1 LVPNRLQPFSS
12 VYNQTEEGLALGLVQ
27 SIWSP
32 TTHSLQV
39 FSEKHFMSKDSR
51 QGGLRKLLD
60 LADELRALRKK
71 IQDPALKNE
80 AVQRLRRRS
89 REKLRHLASELGAF
103 RFRGSLGLVLKKL
116 DPEHF
121 LLLATLLRRYLRS
134 VSPYVEGRALL
145 SAVFETSFE
154 LLKGLEL
161 LQPESVLR
169 REELVLVD
177 QAEEGT
183 EDSLL
188 EARFRLADAVVEAFL
203 EELGL
208 RSSPKRVARKGYSN
222 HREYLLDLKVLHNLF
237 LTRSQRIFST
247 DSWWRVRGAAGDRAN
262 LALNRR
268 IRAAENRIE
277 TRLSKT
283 PGAADFPTQQF
294 FLEFGLGKE
303 EVLVVLHLLFL
314 EFLEG
319 NPYADVVQLI
329 QLISGSEEAIL
340 RNRELFLP
348 HSTLRKSGILE
359 VEEMLDGRELTGE
372 AHLADWVIDRML
384 GTGIRFMPIDADE
397 QLNFH
402 LYLKDLKS
410 SNFLKD
416 L

>member
-1 LVPNRLQPFSS
+1 
-12 VYNQTEEGLALGLVQ
+12 
-27 SIWSP
+27 
-32 TTHSLQV
+32 
-39 FSEKHFMSKDSR
+39 MSKDSK

-60 LADELRALRKK
+60 LADELRVLRKK
-71 IQDPALKNE
+71 IQDPALKND

-89 REKLRHLASELGAF
+89 REKLRHLASELGTF

-121 LLLATLLRRYLRS
+121 LLLAILLRRYLRS

-145 SAVFETSFE
+145 AAVFETSFE

-169 REELVLVD
+169 KDELILID

-183 EDSLL
+183 EEGLL
-188 EARFRLADAVVEAFL
+188 ESRFRLADAVVEAFL

-208 RSSPKRVARKGYSN
+208 RTTPRKRNRKGYSN
-222 HREYLLDLKVLHNLF
+222 NREFLLDLKVLHNLF
-237 LTRSQRIFST
+237 LTRAQRIFSP
-247 DSWWRVRGAAGDRAN
+247 DSWWRVRGSAGDRAN

-268 IRAAENRIE
+268 IQTAEARIDA
-277 TRLSKT
+277 RLAKT
-283 PGAADFPTQQF
+283 PDADTFPIRQF
-294 FLEFGLGKE
+294 VLEFGLAKE
-303 EVLVVLHLLFL
+303 ELLIVLHLLFL

-329 QLISGSEEAIL
+329 QLISCDEEAVL
-340 RNRELFLP
+340 RNREIFLS
-348 HSTLRKSGILE
+348 HGTLRKAGILE
-359 VEEMLDGRELTGE
+359 IDEMMDGRELTGE
-372 AHLADWVIDRML
+372 AHLADWVLDRML
-384 GTGIRFMPIDADE
+384 GTGARFLPINADE

-402 LYLKDLKS
+402 LYLRDLKS

>member
-1 LVPNRLQPFSS
+1 
-12 VYNQTEEGLALGLVQ
+12 
-27 SIWSP
+27 
-32 TTHSLQV
+32 
-39 FSEKHFMSKDSR
+39 MSKDSR

-60 LADELRALRKK
+60 LADELRALKKK
-71 IQDPALKNE
+71 IQDPALKND

-103 RFRGSLGLVLKKL
+103 RFKGTLGVVLKKL
-116 DPEHF
+116 EPEHF

-145 SAVFETSFE
+145 AAVFETSFE

-169 REELVLVD
+169 REELVLID
-177 QAEEGT
+177 QADEGT
-183 EDSLL
+183 EDGLL
-188 EARFRLADAVVEAFL
+188 ESRFRLADAVVEAFL

-208 RSSPKRVARKGYSN
+208 RSTPRKRTRKGYAN
-222 HREYLLDLKVLHNLF
+222 HREFLLDLKVLHNLF
-237 LTRSQRIFST
+237 LTRSQRIFSS

-268 IRAAENRIE
+268 IQATEARIE
-277 TRLSKT
+277 ARISKT
-283 PGAADFPTQQF
+283 PEADEFPLRQF
-294 FLEFGLGKE
+294 FLEFGLAKE
-303 EVLVVLHLLFL
+303 EILVVLHLLFL

-329 QLISGSEEAIL
+329 QLISGDEESVL

-348 HSTLRKSGILE
+348 HGMLRKAGILE
-359 VEEMLDGRELTGE
+359 VEEMMDGRELTGE
-372 AHLADWVIDRML
+372 AHLADWVLDRML
-384 GTGIRFMPIDADE
+384 GTGIRFLPIDADE

>member
-1 LVPNRLQPFSS
+1 
-12 VYNQTEEGLALGLVQ
+12 
-27 SIWSP
+27 
-32 TTHSLQV
+32 
-39 FSEKHFMSKDSR
+39 MSKDSR

-71 IQDPALKNE
+71 IQDPALKTD
-80 AVQRLRRRS
+80 AMQRLQRRS
-89 REKLRHLASELGAF
+89 REKLRHLASELGTF

-116 DPEHF
+116 EPEHF

-145 SAVFETSFE
+145 ATVFETSFE

-161 LQPESVLR
+161 IQPESVLR
-169 REELVLVD
+169 KEELILID
-177 QAEEGT
+177 QADEGT
-183 EDSLL
+183 DDGLL
-188 EARFRLADAVVEAFL
+188 ESRFRLADAVVEAFL

-208 RSSPKRVARKGYSN
+208 RSTPRRRTRKGYAN
-222 HREYLLDLKVLHNLF
+222 HREFLLDLKVLHNLY
-237 LTRSQRIFST
+237 LTRAQRIFSA

-268 IRAAENRIE
+268 IRAAETRIE
-277 TRLSKT
+277 ARIAKT
-283 PGAADFPTQQF
+283 SDADTFPIRQF
-294 FLEFGLGKE
+294 FLEFGLSKE
-303 EVLVVLHLLFL
+303 ELLIVLHLLFL

-329 QLISGSEEAIL
+329 QLVSEGEEAVL
-340 RNRELFLP
+340 QNREIFLP
-348 HSTLRKSGILE
+348 FGTLRKAGILE
-359 VEEMLDGRELTGE
+359 IEEMLDGRELTGE
-372 AHLADWVIDRML
+372 AHLADWVLDRML
-384 GTGIRFMPIDADE
+384 GTGIRFLPIDADE